1 MIGTF
6 LPLGMRPRKMGGAKW
21 GRRTSERDTVERE
34 EGLNQVR
41 RNSSPSR
48 LARVISKCGFLK
60 ASSQQASPG
69 IPVSPPP
76 PTHTHQA

>member
-6 LPLGMRPRKMGGAKW
+6 LPLGMRPRKMGGAKL
-21 GRRTSERDTVERE
+21 GGRTSERGTVERG

-41 RNSSPSR
+41 RNSSPFL
-48 LARVISKCGFLK
+48 LAGVISKCLFLK

-69 IPVSPPP
+69 IPVSRAPPP
-76 PTHTHQA
+76 HTHRA